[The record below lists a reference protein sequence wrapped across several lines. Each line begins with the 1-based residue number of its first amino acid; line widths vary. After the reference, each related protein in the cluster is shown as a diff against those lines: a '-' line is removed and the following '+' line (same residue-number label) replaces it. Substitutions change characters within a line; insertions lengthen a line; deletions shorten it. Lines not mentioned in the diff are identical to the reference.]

1 MTAILSLSLIS
12 GPDQVRLETRVVEGY
27 EFTLGRGQD
36 ADWSL
41 LDPETNILSRRH
53 CMLSQE
59 DGDWWLLDMSGNGTF
74 LNHEREPIGDGGK
87 RRLRDGD
94 RIRLGSYEFQAQLAD
109 AEPVRSSFRAD
120 AAPWSPLRDTMDG
133 PIGAMPATDAERES
147 VAGGRG
153 AGGFANPFADEEEE
167 PAAPPAPMPVLTQPA
182 NRSGNP
188 FADLPED
195 DAWPPSAPPRSVAE
209 PAVDQANPFADR
221 AGDAAPPKTSSPGA
235 DPRPARRPTA
245 WIAEPPPGPEREAPS
260 PAAFPPPEAGRPAPP
275 MDAPLTPP
283 LAEPFA
289 AGPVA
294 PTRPGSSTTPVGSPR
309 AEPLADDPSAN
320 PFAEPG
326 DTEAS
331 VDPAPPLVSIADT
344 VPPVAAAAA
353 LAASPGPSPGPS
365 VVAPTVA
372 LPGVAPTAAP
382 AASLAP
388 QDAVLLRALLQGAGI
403 PDANPR
409 DPEQSLH
416 ALGAAFRAM
425 ITGLREVQ
433 RARRTV
439 RGGFRIAQTA
449 WTENP
454 LKLAVNEDD
463 ALEALLGAGRRS
475 AMPPARAVEEV
486 LKEIVL
492 HEVAT
497 VAAMQEAVRTLL
509 ASLSPDKLREIAEQG
524 AGLTVLPAQRKAR
537 AWDTYEITHAR
548 VTAALQDDFDSV
560 FGRAFAR
567 AYERVMAEQKE

>member
-27 EFTLGRGQD
+27 EFTLGRGHD

-41 LDPETNILSRRH
+41 VDPETNILSRRH

-74 LNHEREPIGDGGK
+74 LNHEQEPIGDGGK

-94 RIRLGSYEFQAQLAD
+94 RIRLGVYEFQAQLAE
-109 AEPVRSSFRAD
+109 AEPVRSSFQAGAD
-120 AAPWSPLRDTMDG
+120 PWPSSRDTMDG
-133 PIGAMPATDAERES
+133 PIGAIAPAPR
-147 VAGGRG
+147 GGG
-153 AGGFANPFADEEEE
+153 AAGGFANPFADEDEEQ
-167 PAAPPAPMPVLTQPA
+167 AAPVRPMPAVTPPA
-182 NRSGNP
+182 GRSGNP
-188 FADLPED
+188 FADVPD
-195 DAWPPSAPPRSVAE
+195 DAADDGWPSPEATPAPPSASPPVAVE
-209 PAVDQANPFADR
+209 LGNPFAD
-221 AGDAAPPKTSSPGA
+221 GPGGSEVPIAPER
-235 DPRPARRPTA
+235 RPARRPTA
-245 WIAEPPPGPEREAPS
+245 WLSESPPVAAEPPFGGPAAESPRDGAPS
-260 PAAFPPPEAGRPAPP
+260 HAAVHPTAASADPFADPEA
-275 MDAPLTPP
+275 
-283 LAEPFA
+283 
-289 AGPVA
+289 
-294 PTRPGSSTTPVGSPR
+294 
-309 AEPLADDPSAN
+309 AN

-326 DTEAS
+326 DALA
-331 VDPAPPLVSIADT
+331 VDEPAAPLVSFADT
-344 VPPVAAAAA
+344 QPPEDEPPAPRAAPPPVTEPVPA
-353 LAASPGPSPGPS
+353 P
-365 VVAPTVA
+365 VVPRRDIAE
-372 LPGVAPTAAP
+372 AAP
-382 AASLAP
+382 ASGVAGAP
-388 QDAVLLRALLQGAGI
+388 QAVTAPTDAVLLRALLRGAGI
-403 PDANPR
+403 PDATPR
-409 DPEQSLH
+409 DPEQSLL

-537 AWDTYEITHAR
+537 AWDTYETTHAR

>member
-1 MTAILSLSLIS
+1 MPAILSLSLIS

-27 EFTLGRGQD
+27 EFTLGRGHD

-53 CMLSQE
+53 CLFSQE

-74 LNHEREPIGDGGK
+74 LNHEQEPIGDGGK

-94 RIRLGSYEFQAQLAD
+94 RIRLGVYEFQAQLAD
-109 AEPVRSSFRAD
+109 AEPVRSSFQGEAD
-120 AAPWSPLRDTMDG
+120 PWPSSRDTMDG
-133 PIGAMPATDAERES
+133 PIGAIAPAPR
-147 VAGGRG
+147 GG
-153 AGGFANPFADEEEE
+153 GGFANPFADEDEE
-167 PAAPPAPMPVLTQPA
+167 PAAPVRPMPAVTPPA
-182 NRSGNP
+182 GRSGNP
-188 FADLPED
+188 FADMPD
-195 DAWPPSAPPRSVAE
+195 DAADDGWPPSGATPAPPSAAPPLAAE
-209 PAVDQANPFADR
+209 QGNPFADGP
-221 AGDAAPPKTSSPGA
+221 GDPGISHAPE
-235 DPRPARRPTA
+235 PRPARRPMA
-245 WIAEPPPGPEREAPS
+245 WLSEPPPVAAEPPLGGLVAEPPRDGAPS
-260 PAAFPPPEAGRPAPP
+260 RAPVRPAAPSQDPEA
-275 MDAPLTPP
+275 
-283 LAEPFA
+283 
-289 AGPVA
+289 
-294 PTRPGSSTTPVGSPR
+294 
-309 AEPLADDPSAN
+309 AN

-326 DTEAS
+326 DALA
-331 VDPAPPLVSIADT
+331 VDEPAEPLVSVADT
-344 VPPVAAAAA
+344 QPPEDEPPASRAAQPPVIEPAPARIG
-353 LAASPGPSPGPS
+353 GPRDETG
-365 VVAPTVA
+365 
-372 LPGVAPTAAP
+372 AAP
-382 AASLAP
+382 ARVSTKPDITEATPAPVLTAAGAIPAAPPGAS
-388 QDAVLLRALLQGAGI
+388 DAVLLRALLRGAGI
-403 PDANPR
+403 PDAAPR
-409 DPEQSLH
+409 DPERSLL
-416 ALGAAFRAM
+416 ALGSAFRAM

-537 AWDTYEITHAR
+537 AWDTYEATHAR

>member
-1 MTAILSLSLIS
+1 MPAILTLSLIS

-53 CMLSQE
+53 CLFSQE

-74 LNHEREPIGDGGK
+74 LNHEQEPIGDGGK

-94 RIRLGSYEFQAQLAD
+94 RIRLGVYEFQAQLAD
-109 AEPVRSSFRAD
+109 AEPVRSSFQGEAD
-120 AAPWSPLRDTMDG
+120 PWPSSRDTMDG
-133 PIGAMPATDAERES
+133 PIGAITPAPR
-147 VAGGRG
+147 GG
-153 AGGFANPFADEEEE
+153 GGFANPFADEDEE
-167 PAAPPAPMPVLTQPA
+167 PASPVRPMPIGTPPAG
-182 NRSGNP
+182 RSGNP
-188 FADLPED
+188 FADMPD
-195 DAWPPSAPPRSVAE
+195 DAADDGWPSPGATPAPPSAPPPLAAE
-209 PAVDQANPFADR
+209 QGNPFADGP
-221 AGDAAPPKTSSPGA
+221 GDPGISHAPE
-235 DPRPARRPTA
+235 PRPARRPTA
-245 WIAEPPPGPEREAPS
+245 WLSEPPPVAAEPPLGGLVAESSRDGAPARA
-260 PAAFPPPEAGRPAPP
+260 PVHPTAASADPFADPEA
-275 MDAPLTPP
+275 
-283 LAEPFA
+283 
-289 AGPVA
+289 
-294 PTRPGSSTTPVGSPR
+294 
-309 AEPLADDPSAN
+309 AN
-320 PFAEPG
+320 PFAEAGDALAVDEPAEPLASVADTQPPEAAPPTSRRRVIDPTPASVAEPG
-326 DTEAS
+326 DETE
-331 VDPAPPLVSIADT
+331 
-344 VPPVAAAAA
+344 
-353 LAASPGPSPGPS
+353 
-365 VVAPTVA
+365 
-372 LPGVAPTAAP
+372 AAP
-382 AASLAP
+382 APVIPHRDVTADAPAPVVTPADFVGGIPSTAVPAPTGAS
-388 QDAVLLRALLQGAGI
+388 DAVLLRALLRGAGI
-403 PDANPR
+403 PDAAPR
-409 DPEQSLH
+409 DPEQSLL

-537 AWDTYEITHAR
+537 AWDTYEATHAR

-567 AYERVMAEQKE
+567 AYERVIAEQKE

>member
-94 RIRLGSYEFQAQLAD
+94 RIRLGAYEFQAQLAGPTEPSVRAE
-109 AEPVRSSFRAD
+109 AEPWPS
-120 AAPWSPLRDTMDG
+120 LRDTMDG
-133 PIGAMPATDAERES
+133 PIGTIPLGGGDQGAMAR
-147 VAGGRG
+147 GRDG
-153 AGGFANPFADEEEE
+153 GGFANPFADDEEEA
-167 PAAPPAPMPVLTQPA
+167 AAPVRPGPGAIPPAG
-182 NRSGNP
+182 RSGNP
-188 FADLPED
+188 FADLRD
-195 DAWPPSAPPRSVAE
+195 DAADDGWPPAGSAPPRPAE
-209 PAVDQANPFADR
+209 PLADQASPFADR
-221 AGDAAPPKTSSPGA
+221 AEDRAAAPA
-235 DPRPARRPTA
+235 AEPRPARRPTA
-245 WIAEPPPGPEREAPS
+245 WITEPPIGS
-260 PAAFPPPEAGRPAPP
+260 PPRDASPTPAPP
-275 MDAPLTPP
+275 PA
-283 LAEPFA
+283 
-289 AGPVA
+289 VA
-294 PTRPGSSTTPVGSPR
+294 PVPNSP
-309 AEPLADDPSAN
+309 APNSPESEAQAAN

-326 DTEAS
+326 DAEAADEP
-331 VDPAPPLVSIADT
+331 VVPLVSVTDALPPVTERDPP
-344 VPPVAAAAA
+344 VVHPEASPFAPPVAG
-353 LAASPGPSPGPS
+353 PGPVAPVTPLG
-365 VVAPTVA
+365 APTVTA
-372 LPGVAPTAAP
+372 PTVTVPTEAVPPGVAPPTA
-382 AASLAP
+382 
-388 QDAVLLRALLQGAGI
+388 QDDILLRALLQGAGI
-403 PDANPR
+403 PDASPR
-409 DPEQSLH
+409 DPEQSLR

-537 AWDTYEITHAR
+537 AWDTYEATHAR

>member
-1 MTAILSLSLIS
+1 MPAILSLSLIS

-27 EFTLGRGQD
+27 EFTLGRGHD

-74 LNHEREPIGDGGK
+74 LNHEQEPIGDGGK

-94 RIRLGSYEFQAQLAD
+94 RIRLGVYEFQAQLAD
-109 AEPVRSSFRAD
+109 AEPVRSSFQGEAD
-120 AAPWSPLRDTMDG
+120 PWPSSRDTMDG
-133 PIGAMPATDAERES
+133 PIGAITPAPS
-147 VAGGRG
+147 AG
-153 AGGFANPFADEEEE
+153 GGFANPFADEDEE
-167 PAAPPAPMPVLTQPA
+167 PAAPVRPMPAVTPRTG
-182 NRSGNP
+182 RSGNP
-188 FADLPED
+188 FADVPD
-195 DAWPPSAPPRSVAE
+195 DAADDGWPSSGATPAPPSAVRPSPREQS
-209 PAVDQANPFADR
+209 NPFADR
-221 AGDAAPPKTSSPGA
+221 PEDSEVPPAPDS
-235 DPRPARRPTA
+235 RPARRPTA
-245 WIAEPPPGPEREAPS
+245 WLSEPAPVAPEPPVRAPLADSSREMAPS
-260 PAAFPPPEAGRPAPP
+260 PAPVHPTTPEA
-275 MDAPLTPP
+275 D
-283 LAEPFA
+283 PFA
-289 AGPVA
+289 DPV
-294 PTRPGSSTTPVGSPR
+294 
-309 AEPLADDPSAN
+309 DPN

-326 DTEAS
+326 DALA
-331 VDPAPPLVSIADT
+331 VDEPAEPLVSVADT
-344 VPPVAAAAA
+344 QPPEDEPPASRAAQPLVIEPAPARVG
-353 LAASPGPSPGPS
+353 GPRDETG
-365 VVAPTVA
+365 
-372 LPGVAPTAAP
+372 AAP
-382 AASLAP
+382 ARVSTKPDITEATPAPVLTAAGAIPAATTGVTAPTGAS
-388 QDAVLLRALLQGAGI
+388 DAVLLRALLRGAGI
-403 PDANPR
+403 PDAAPR
-409 DPEQSLH
+409 DPEQSFL

-537 AWDTYEITHAR
+537 AWDTYEATHAR